1 MNSGNDLGA
10 RSGAIRSPTIRP
22 LIFPRLACNERQ
34 LGLASRY
41 NSLVSTNSVQQV
53 SSAEFP
59 TRWGKFRIFGFQGEF
74 AESANLPKNG
84 SRKEEAVALVMGDV
98 HSVPPLVRIH
108 SQCLTGDVF
117 GSLRCDCRQQLE
129 MALAMIAEQGA
140 GVLIYE
146 QQEGRGIGLMAKLQA
161 YELQDAGLD
170 TVEANERLGFK
181 ADHREFAMPA
191 GILKALGVSKVRLLS
206 NNPDKVA
213 ALERG
218 GIEVVERVPCE
229 VTPSSY
235 AEEYLKTK
243 KEKMGHLFTR

>member
-1 MNSGNDLGA
+1 MTGEDA
-10 RSGAIRSPTIRP
+10 RPPPYNICVTSPKIQQ
-22 LIFPRLACNERQ
+22 I
-34 LGLASRY
+34 AS
-41 NSLVSTNSVQQV
+41 
-53 SSAEFP
+53 ADFP
-59 TRWGKFRIFGFQGEF
+59 TRWGKFRILGFRGQF
-74 AESANLPKNG
+74 QK
-84 SRKEEAVALVMGDV
+84 RTEEAVALVMGDV
-98 HSVPPLVRIH
+98 RTSPPLVRLH

-129 MALAMIAEQGA
+129 LALSMIASEGA

-181 ADHREFAMPA
+181 ADHREFGLPA
-191 GILKALGVSKVRLLS
+191 EILKVLGVLQVRLLS

-218 GIEVVERVPCE
+218 GIKVVERVPCE
-229 VTPSSY
+229 VSPSVH

-243 KEKMGHLFTR
+243 KEKLGHLFTSR